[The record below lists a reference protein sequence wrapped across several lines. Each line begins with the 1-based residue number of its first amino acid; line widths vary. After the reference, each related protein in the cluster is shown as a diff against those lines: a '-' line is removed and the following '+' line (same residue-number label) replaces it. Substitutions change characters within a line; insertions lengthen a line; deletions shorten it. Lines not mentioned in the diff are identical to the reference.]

1 MDNCWNELPTFEPTL
16 EKKGL
21 EPHEFESILLSKI
34 TKIFTH
40 AEVPVD
46 NSIKKTVVELKRE
59 ICIRENRTKPGLD
72 KRSRRAIQTSVD
84 NEILPNA
91 DETPQH
97 MMESTR
103 RQRGVIRFD
112 RKHMK
117 KYHNKQHELFTN
129 GKLLGSD
136 FRNLLPPINLRE
148 DNKGF
153 FFHDNGD
160 KFKIE
165 EACRVI
171 DKFTCMFL
179 RYLKNDQG
187 PAEEWAP
194 QKISE
199 IRSCCR
205 DILVLRW
212 NVDWATSNDLLNIQ
226 SYTEWKKHVMIGIS
240 YAALVV
246 VLDIKFKR
254 QHPEAPVVNSWPGYW
269 RVIRYIVKLF
279 QFIVLF
285 FVIYTLL

>member
-103 RQRGVIRFD
+103 GQRGVIRFD
-112 RKHMK
+112 RKH
-117 KYHNKQHELFTN
+117 
-129 GKLLGSD
+129 
-136 FRNLLPPINLRE
+136 I
-148 DNKGF
+148 
-153 FFHDNGD
+153 
-160 KFKIE
+160 
-165 EACRVI
+165 
-171 DKFTCMFL
+171 
-179 RYLKNDQG
+179 
-187 PAEEWAP
+187 
-194 QKISE
+194 
-199 IRSCCR
+199 
-205 DILVLRW
+205 
-212 NVDWATSNDLLNIQ
+212 
-226 SYTEWKKHVMIGIS
+226 
-240 YAALVV
+240 
-246 VLDIKFKR
+246 
-254 QHPEAPVVNSWPGYW
+254 
-269 RVIRYIVKLF
+269 
-279 QFIVLF
+279 
-285 FVIYTLL
+285 